1 LSALASPTLLRWY
14 IAGELRALRERLA
27 MTQAQVAQRISR
39 DRSYIAQLERGRNL
53 PSAADFEVM
62 LGYFDLPPSR
72 IRTMLQ
78 LLDAAAHGEDWFAPF
93 EGAAPAWFNLLLAA
107 ERVADDITTYAAGVV
122 PGLAQTRR
130 YSEAVIRDLEPDL
143 SDDEVSWRVDL
154 RATRQ
159 QILDRRTPPNV
170 RWLVEE
176 AALRHHR
183 FGDDIMRE
191 QRARLAEL
199 AGRRHVTLQIIP
211 VAEGPHSGVNGG
223 FTLLDLP
230 DLPLAPSIAYADGY
244 FQGTYYDKGDEV
256 KHLRSIVTALIGD
269 VAASPDASSD
279 LLSEMNQ

>member
-1 LSALASPTLLRWY
+1 
-14 IAGELRALRERLA
+14 
-27 MTQAQVAQRISR
+27 MTQAQVAQRIRR

-53 PSAADFEVM
+53 PSAADCEVM
-62 LGYFDLPPSR
+62 LGHFGIAPSR

-78 LLDAAAHGEDWFAPF
+78 LLDAAAHGEDWFTPF

-107 ERVADDITTYAAGVV
+107 ERVADDITTYTASVV

-143 SDDEVSWRVDL
+143 SDDEVSWRLDL

-170 RWLVEE
+170 RWVVEE
-176 AALRHHR
+176 AVLRHHR
-183 FGDDIMRE
+183 FGDDVMRE
-191 QRARLAEL
+191 QRTRLAEL
-199 AGRRHVTLQIIP
+199 ADRPHVTLQIIP
-211 VAEGPHSGVNGG
+211 ITEGPHRGVNGG

-244 FQGTYYDKGDEV
+244 FEGKYYEKPDEV
-256 KHLRSIVTALIGD
+256 KHLRSIMGTLIDD
-269 VAASPDASSD
+269 VAALPDASAA
-279 LLSEMNQ
+279 LLSEIDT

>member
-1 LSALASPTLLRWY
+1 MADPQIGGPLSALASPTLLRWY

-122 PGLAQTRR
+122 PGLA
-130 YSEAVIRDLEPDL
+130 
-143 SDDEVSWRVDL
+143 
-154 RATRQ
+154 
-159 QILDRRTPPNV
+159 
-170 RWLVEE
+170 
-176 AALRHHR
+176 
-183 FGDDIMRE
+183 
-191 QRARLAEL
+191 
-199 AGRRHVTLQIIP
+199 
-211 VAEGPHSGVNGG
+211 
-223 FTLLDLP
+223 
-230 DLPLAPSIAYADGY
+230 
-244 FQGTYYDKGDEV
+244 
-256 KHLRSIVTALIGD
+256 
-269 VAASPDASSD
+269 
-279 LLSEMNQ
+279 